1 MQNMERYGRNG
12 DTMMGHLTPGETVVP
27 QQVLQQNP
35 QIARGLGRAFQDA
48 GADPTRYIV
57 GSGQNSINPM
67 TGEPE
72 FFLSTLINIGSKLI
86 GNPMIQGALGNAALR
101 KIQGKD
107 VRFKNLLSGAALGGG
122 LGALSGKGTGIPG
135 LDSMMGLDTEAV
147 SSIAG
152 GGTNLG
158 ANDALAK
165 QVNNIQVGGPA
176 GGNTLV
182 KNAVNFAGAN
192 SSGSDGGD
200 FERAEGLLGIG
211 KAFNTKEDT
220 LLGRLLDTKFGE
232 GLASGGIAQLLDAI
246 FSKDEDPDPN
256 GTMARFNRGAGQAP
270 TNFAEREIRDR
281 DEDYLLMANEGGP
294 AYFPR
299 RNGGIMPSEGSGTKD
314 DVPAMLTA
322 GEFVMTR
329 DAVKGAGGGDLNSGI
344 NKMYG
349 MMDSLER
356 KV

>member
-1 MQNMERYGRNG
+1 MQNMEQYGRNG

-48 GADPTRYIV
+48 GADPTRYVV
-57 GSGQNSINPM
+57 GSGSNSINPM

-152 GGTNLG
+152 VKPDYRNQLLESDNRGDFLQEAGKKAANKAAGSNLG
-158 ANDALAK
+158 
-165 QVNNIQVGGPA
+165 G
-176 GGNTLV
+176 
-182 KNAVNFAGAN
+182 
-192 SSGSDGGD
+192 SGGGD
-200 FERAEGLLGIG
+200 FKRAEGLLGIG
-211 KAFNTKEDT
+211 EAFNTKEDT
-220 LLGRLLDTKFGE
+220 FLGRLLNTKFGE
-232 GLASGGIAQLLDAI
+232 GLASGGIAQLLDSI
-246 FSKDEDPDPN
+246 FSKDEDLDPN
-256 GTMARFNRGAGQAP
+256 GTMERFTRGSGQSP
-270 TNFAEREIRDR
+270 TNFAERELRNR

>member
-48 GADPTRYIV
+48 GADPSRYVV
-57 GSGQNSINPM
+57 GSGQNSVNPM

-72 FFLSTLINIGSKLI
+72 FFLSTLVNIGSKLI
-86 GNPMIQGALGNAALR
+86 GNPMLQGALGNAALR

-107 VRFKNLLSGAALGGG
+107 VRFKNLAQGALAGGG
-122 LGALSGKGTGIPG
+122 LGALMGKGTGIG
-135 LDSMMGLDTEAV
+135 SLDSLLGLDTEGVV

-152 GGTNLG
+152 VKPDYRNQLMKGERPGDFLEEAGKKAANKVAESNLG
-158 ANDALAK
+158 
-165 QVNNIQVGGPA
+165 
-176 GGNTLV
+176 
-182 KNAVNFAGAN
+182 
-192 SSGSDGGD
+192 GSDGGG
-200 FERAEGLLGIG
+200 FKRAEGLLGIG
-211 KAFNTKEDT
+211 EAFNTKEDT
-220 LLGRLLDTKFGE
+220 FIGRLLNTKFGE
-232 GLASGGIAQLLDAI
+232 GLASGGIAQLLDSL
-246 FSKDEDPDPN
+246 FSKDEDLDPN

-270 TNFAEREIRDR
+270 INFAEREIRDR
-281 DEDYLLMANEGGP
+281 DDDYLLMANEGGP

>member
-48 GADPTRYIV
+48 GADPTRYVV
-57 GSGQNSINPM
+57 GSGSNSINPM

-152 GGTNLG
+152 GGTSPSVLKSIAG
-158 ANDALAK
+158 VPDQVSTPADALASS
-165 QVNNIQVGGPA
+165 
-176 GGNTLV
+176 L
-182 KNAVNFAGAN
+182 AN
-192 SSGSDGGD
+192 SSSGSDDGG
-200 FERAEGLLGIG
+200 FQRAKGLLGIG
-211 KAFNTKEDT
+211 EAFNTKEDT
-220 LLGRLLDTKFGE
+220 FLGRLLNTKFGE
-232 GLASGGIAQLLDAI
+232 GLASGGIAQLLDSI

-270 TNFAEREIRDR
+270 TNFAEREIRNR

>member
-48 GADPTRYIV
+48 GADPTRYVV
-57 GSGQNSINPM
+57 GSGSNSINPM

-86 GNPMIQGALGNAALR
+86 GNPMVQGALGNAALR

-122 LGALSGKGTGIPG
+122 LGALSGKGTGMGSLDSLLG
-135 LDSMMGLDTEAV
+135 LDIEGA
-147 SSIAG
+147 
-152 GGTNLG
+152 GTNLG
-158 ANDALAK
+158 ANDALAQ
-165 QVNNIQVGGPA
+165 QVNNIGRKNVQVGGPA

-182 KNAVNFAGAN
+182 ENAVNFAGAN

-200 FERAEGLLGIG
+200 FKRAEGLLGIG
-211 KAFNTKEDT
+211 EAFNTKEDT
-220 LLGRLLDTKFGE
+220 FLGRLLNTKFGE
-232 GLASGGIAQLLDAI
+232 GLASGGIAQLLDSI

-270 TNFAEREIRDR
+270 TNFAEREIRNR

>member
-48 GADPTRYIV
+48 GADPSRYVV
-57 GSGQNSINPM
+57 GSGQNSVNPM

-72 FFLSTLINIGSKLI
+72 FFLSTLVNIGSKLI
-86 GNPMIQGALGNAALR
+86 GNPMLQGALGNAALR

-107 VRFKNLLSGAALGGG
+107 VRFKNLAQGALAGGG
-122 LGALSGKGTGIPG
+122 LGALMGKSTGIG
-135 LDSMMGLDTEAV
+135 SLDSLLGLDTEAL
-147 SSIAG
+147 SSAASGGTQPSALKSIAG
-152 GGTNLG
+152 VPDQVSNT
-158 ANDALAK
+158 ADALSD
-165 QVNNIQVGGPA
+165 
-176 GGNTLV
+176 
-182 KNAVNFAGAN
+182 AVSRSVPNKL
-192 SSGSDGGD
+192 DGGD
-200 FERAEGLLGIG
+200 FKRAEGLLGIG
-211 KAFNTKEDT
+211 EAFNTKEDT
-220 LLGRLLDTKFGE
+220 IIGRLLNTKFGE
-232 GLASGGIAQLLDAI
+232 GLASGGIAQLLDSL
-246 FSKDEDPDPN
+246 FSKDEDLDPN

-270 TNFAEREIRDR
+270 INFAEREIRDR
-281 DEDYLLMANEGGP
+281 DDDYLLMANEGGP

>member
-86 GNPMIQGALGNAALR
+86 GNPMVQGALGNAALR

-152 GGTNLG
+152 GGTRPSVLKSIAGVPDQVSNP
-158 ANDALAK
+158 ADALSD
-165 QVNNIQVGGPA
+165 
-176 GGNTLV
+176 
-182 KNAVNFAGAN
+182 AVQKSVLNK
-192 SSGSDGGD
+192 SDGGD
-200 FERAEGLLGIG
+200 FKRAEGLLGIG
-211 KAFNTKEDT
+211 EAFNTKEDT
-220 LLGRLLDTKFGE
+220 FLGRLLNTKFGE
-232 GLASGGIAQLLDAI
+232 GLASGGIAQLLDSI

-270 TNFAEREIRDR
+270 TNFAEREIRNR